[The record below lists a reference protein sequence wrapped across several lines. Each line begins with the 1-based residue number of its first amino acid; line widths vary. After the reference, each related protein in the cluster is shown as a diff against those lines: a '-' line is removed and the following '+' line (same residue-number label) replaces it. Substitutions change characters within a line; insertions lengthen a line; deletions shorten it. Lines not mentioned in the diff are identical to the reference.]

1 MDLNRNF
8 PTWADVNKTRSELF
22 SGREPETQVCRYIYN
37 VSVKPSHSAQ
47 AMMNLILS
55 FPWVLSA
62 NFHDGAVVA
71 SYPYDDYQV
80 GRD

>member
-1 MDLNRNF
+1 MSTKHGQNF
-8 PTWADVNKTRSELF
+8 LVAENQRPRFVVIDQSMKY
-22 SGREPETQVCRYIYN
+22 QHHN
-37 VSVKPSHSAQ
+37 VSVKSSHSAQ

-80 GRD
+80 GWE

>member
-1 MDLNRNF
+1 MAENQRPRF
-8 PTWADVNKTRSELF
+8 VGIS
-22 SGREPETQVCRYIYN
+22 I